1 MSAHGTKYYS
11 DRQEKMVASYLT
23 SEFLPWHQ
31 VTGSGSRPN
40 LLGDVVCESWLGECK
55 THERRTD
62 KVTFVFSVVNKIDVE
77 AISSFKKFAL
87 FVDDGS
93 QLSQNTAVLFKS
105 EINKDTNIIDVN
117 DKSSIRLS
125 IKEIKEN
132 EPIYLLKGNSLYE
145 VVTLSTFKYLLD
157 GQEI

>member
-1 MSAHGTKYYS
+1 MTSHGTKYYS

-23 SEFLPWHQ
+23 SDFLPWHQ

-55 THERRTD
+55 THEKRTD
-62 KVTFVFSVVNKIDVE
+62 KVTFVFSVVNKINLE

-105 EINKDTNIIDVN
+105 ETDKYANTVEVN
-117 DKSSIRLS
+117 DKSSIKFS
-125 IKEIKEN
+125 INEIKEN
-132 EPIYLLKGNSLYE
+132 EPIYLIRDNSLYE

-157 GQEI
+157 RQEI

>member
-1 MSAHGTKYYS
+1 MTSHGTKYYS

-23 SEFLPWHQ
+23 SDFLPWHQ
-31 VTGSGSRPN
+31 VTGSGCRPN
-40 LLGDVVCESWLGECK
+40 FLGDVVCESWLGECK
-55 THERRTD
+55 THENPTD
-62 KVTFVFSVVNKIDVE
+62 KVTFVFSVVNKIDLE

-105 EINKDTNIIDVN
+105 GTNKDTNTIDVN
-117 DKSSIRLS
+117 DKSSIKFS

-132 EPIYLLKGNSLYE
+132 EPIYLLKDNSLYE

-157 GQEI
+157 RQKI